1 VDPKVACKAQY
12 RARKN
17 KEGLWG
23 LVQKSTVLDHTAC
36 GGSPKINAKGASKLE
51 KFSAALNQDRA
62 AKVSVRTR
70 ARARLLA

>member
-1 VDPKVACKAQY
+1 MDANVACKAQY
-12 RARKN
+12 RARRN
-17 KEGLWG
+17 KEGKWG
-23 LVQKSTVLDHTAC
+23 LVHKSTELNHVAC

-62 AKVSVRTR
+62 AKVSARTR